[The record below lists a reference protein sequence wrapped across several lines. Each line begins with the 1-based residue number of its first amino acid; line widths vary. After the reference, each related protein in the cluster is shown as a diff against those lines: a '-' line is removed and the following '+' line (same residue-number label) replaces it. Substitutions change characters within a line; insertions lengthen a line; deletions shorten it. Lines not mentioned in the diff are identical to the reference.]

1 MSGHM
6 ALPMTRPTR
15 RPESSFLTFRKRT
28 PKDILA
34 KAKRQVV
41 TIAFPQDGEGQH
53 TATFTIGPEIK
64 FSLKARDPVN
74 ARARTGF
81 AESFLARHWEA
92 IRNGPVSLTHKQTV
106 ALSGEV
112 YRLFADGLED
122 DPGSAKLWDAVLDSI
137 AEAMAGP
144 VGAGRHVL
152 IIGDQ
157 QERRDILLEERFG
170 KLADRVLSAHHL
182 EVDQTSRKALLFHV
196 AIAVKDAALKL
207 DRNVAGD
214 YRADPNAARFGGP
227 FVPTPQT
234 GAAGAGGKAVTF
246 ASLVAGWWKEGEAA
260 GLSRKTHQAYASAMD
275 RLAEHVGHSDAAR
288 ITADDIIGLKSARLA
303 AGVSPKTVKD
313 SDLAGLKAIL
323 GWAVANRLLPANPA
337 EGITVKRAKA
347 VKLRGKGLTDKEAYA
362 ILAAASRHQRGQE
375 RPKTFAAKRWV
386 PWLCAYTGARVGE
399 IAQLRKQDVRLEGN
413 HWVVTLTPE
422 AGAVKNKEARD
433 VPLHPH
439 LVEMGFPEFVRQ
451 SDNGHLFLTPSRSG
465 DVLGPLQGVKN
476 RLAEFAREVVTDP
489 NVAPNHGWRHRFK
502 TVGLEAGVSERV
514 LDAIC
519 GHAPRTVGAA
529 YGDVTLNA
537 RADGIAKFP
546 KYQIETEV

>member
-1 MSGHM
+1 M

-15 RPESSFLTFRKRT
+15 RRESSFLTFRKRT

-34 KAKRQVV
+34 KAKGQVV
-41 TIAFPQDGEGQH
+41 TIAFPPDSEGQR

-64 FSLKARDPVN
+64 FSLKARDPAN

-81 AESFLARHWEA
+81 AESFLAQHWEA
-92 IRNGPVSLTHKQTV
+92 IRKGPVSLTHKQTV

-112 YRLFADGLED
+112 YRLFANGMED
-122 DPGSAKLWDAVLDSI
+122 DPGSAKLWDAVLDGI

-144 VGAGRHVL
+144 VGGGGHVL
-152 IIGDQ
+152 IIGDE

-196 AIAVKDAALKL
+196 AMALKDAALKL

-214 YRADPNAARFGGP
+214 YRPDPNAVRFGEP
-227 FVPTPQT
+227 FAPTPET
-234 GAAGAGGKAVTF
+234 GAAAKGAKVVTF
-246 ASLVAGWWKEGEAA
+246 ASLLTGWWKEGEAA
-260 GLSRKTHQAYASAMD
+260 GLSRKTHQAYASALD

-288 ITADDIIGLKSARLA
+288 ITPDDVIALKNARLA
-303 AGVSPKTVKD
+303 AGVSTKTVKD
-313 SDLAGLKAIL
+313 SDLAGLKSVF
-323 GWAVANRLLPANPA
+323 GWAVANRLLSANPA

-347 VKLRGKGLTDKEAYA
+347 VKLREKAFTDKEADA
-362 ILAAASRHQRGQE
+362 ILKAAVHHQQGRE
-375 RPKTFAAKRWV
+375 RPKTFAAKRWT

-399 IAQLRKQDVRLEGN
+399 VAQLRKDDVRHENGY
-413 HWVVTLTPE
+413 WVVALTPE
-422 AGAVKNKEARD
+422 AGAVKNKEVRE

-439 LVEMGFPEFVRQ
+439 LVEMGFTAFVER
-451 SDNGHLFLTPSRSG
+451 SEDGYLFLTPTRKG
-465 DVLGPLQGVKN
+465 GVLGPLKGLTN
-476 RLAEFAREVVTDP
+476 RLAEFAREVVKDP

-502 TVGLEAGVSERV
+502 TVGMEAGVSERV
-514 LDAIC
+514 LDAVC

-529 YGDVTLNA
+529 YGNVTLKA
-537 RADGIAKFP
+537 RADGIAKLP
-546 KYQIETEV
+546 RYQIETEF